1 MIISALSKTSAI
13 SEVQTSCPFVEG
25 LAVYK
30 ARLLW
35 AMWEPNAIIDDR
47 VICAQ
52 GQNKNGDNTN
62 IDEYILNNLKELTSI
77 KRNNNLLQGNALNS
91 HKLKNIEVK
100 NSKIKLYPN
109 PASTQIIIEYQST
122 FDGQFVLF
130 NSLGE
135 IVLQT
140 TLSKEMTK
148 TQMTINDVA
157 NGLYHY
163 EINFADNEKVIGK
176 LSILK

>member
-77 KRNNNLLQGNALNS
+77 KRNNNL
-91 HKLKNIEVK
+91 
-100 NSKIKLYPN
+100 
-109 PASTQIIIEYQST
+109 
-122 FDGQFVLF
+122 F
-130 NSLGE
+130 
-135 IVLQT
+135 
-140 TLSKEMTK
+140 
-148 TQMTINDVA
+148 
-157 NGLYHY
+157 
-163 EINFADNEKVIGK
+163 
-176 LSILK
+176 